1 MNVVKSTI
9 RPCSTRAHLLCVPGR
24 TASTPSS
31 SGATAPSNCVSSPR
45 MTSGVPAT
53 SRVVTPGTIASASSG
68 ACTIRSDSAVSDAGQ
83 STYGASTQPWR
94 LPIIPHA
101 TRGALFVVQSPSS
114 VANAVSNR
122 PSRTC
127 RTPSGTLRRSSTP
140 PLPSTQYARAA
151 DVPQSIATSAVADK
165 SSLPALRGFVVA
177 RACLDPALAVGQAL
191 FFPEGCARLQ
201 DVHRECA
208 GIERHAPVRAGDD
221 DENDLVARPQCADP
235 VDDQHIA
242 DVEATLRFVDDGLE
256 RRLGHPGIVL
266 EREPADDRVVVDV
279 ANGADERGDGADGL
293 VVPSQPRDF
302 RANIEILDLH
312 ANGQLRTPTL
322 AALAA
327 ALPPVGALF
336 APWGGPAVLN

>member
-101 TRGALFVVQSPSS
+101 TRGALFVDQSPSS
-114 VANAVSNR
+114 VAKAVSNR

-177 RACLDPALAVGQAL
+177 RACLDPPLAVRRAL
-191 FFPEGCARLQ
+191 LFPEGRARLE
-201 DVHRECA
+201 DVHRERA
-208 GIERHAPVRAGDD
+208 GVECHAPVRTRDN
-221 DENDLVARPQCADP
+221 DEHDLVAGRKRADAM
-235 VDDQHIA
+235 DDERIA
-242 DVEATLRFVDDGLE
+242 DVEAALCFVDDGFE
-256 RRLGHPGIVL
+256 RRLRHSGIVL
-266 EREPADDRVVVDV
+266 EREA
-279 ANGADERGDGADGL
+279 GDG
-293 VVPSQPRDF
+293 
-302 RANIEILDLH
+302 
-312 ANGQLRTPTL
+312 
-322 AALAA
+322 
-327 ALPPVGALF
+327 
-336 APWGGPAVLN
+336 